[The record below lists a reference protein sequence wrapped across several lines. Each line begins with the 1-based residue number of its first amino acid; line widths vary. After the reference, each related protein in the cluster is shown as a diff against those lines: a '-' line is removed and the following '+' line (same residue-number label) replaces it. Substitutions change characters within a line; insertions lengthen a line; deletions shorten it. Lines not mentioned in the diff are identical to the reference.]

1 MKICKTMFNS
11 KRYSKIFFITDV
23 LFFITTL
30 NVLSQDWKCVMYGD
44 TRNDNHEHWEVLQ
57 SMKQNTPDSK
67 FIICSGDVVDHGD
80 NLSQWQDWY
89 ATFTSVFG
97 TTGQDQSPP
106 FYMAT
111 PGNHDATETYAGL
124 ANWNYYLPGQK
135 EQYCNGNLSS
145 SDGKYFVFDYE
156 NVRFVILD
164 SDKSDVYGE
173 QYTMLMNAI
182 ENNPKQW
189 LIAVWHHPI
198 FDFGEKS
205 YEDEFHDVWGI
216 PLYQNGADLIFNG
229 HAHYYV
235 RSKKL
240 GLNGY
245 INPPL
250 DPDLGVAQIV
260 VGNGGA
266 SMDVPV
272 PNSDNNEYMV
282 DSYSTTNSQFGY
294 SELHFKND
302 SLFYK
307 HILRN
312 GTVYDQTIYTP
323 NSGIITDVRDLSAS
337 TAEFGLNQNYPN
349 PFSLST
355 VIKFEVPKTTNVNL
369 EIYDFLGKKVA
380 ILVDGK
386 SYDAGTYSV
395 VWDGS
400 DLNGDVTSNGVYFYR
415 LSTSEFTKSLNMVL
429 LK

>member
-1 MKICKTMFNS
+1 MFNQRKS
-11 KRYSKIFFITDV
+11 FVLYFFTIIIFFSG
-23 LFFITTL
+23 TL
-30 NVLSQDWKCVMYGD
+30 NVSSQDWKCVIYGD
-44 TRNDNHEHWEVLQ
+44 TRDDNPEHREVLQ

-67 FIICSGDVVDHGD
+67 FIICVGDVVNHGD
-80 NLSQWQDWY
+80 NLSEWQDWY
-89 ATFTSVFG
+89 STFTSVFG

-111 PGNHDATETYAGL
+111 PGNHDATETFNGL
-124 ANWNYYLPGQK
+124 NNWNNYLPGQK
-135 EQYCNGNLSS
+135 VQYSDVKLNY
-145 SDGKYFVFDYE
+145 SDGKYFVFDHE
-156 NVRFVILD
+156 NVRFVVLD

-205 YEDEFHDVWGI
+205 YEDEIHDVWGI
-216 PLYQNGADLIFNG
+216 PLYQNGADILFLG
-229 HAHYYV
+229 HSHYYV

-240 GLNGY
+240 ELNGAK
-245 INPPL
+245 NPPL
-250 DPDLGVAQIV
+250 DPGKGTAHIV

-266 SMDVPV
+266 SLDIPI
-272 PNSDNNEYMV
+272 PNHDNNGYMV
-282 DSYSTTNSQFGY
+282 DSYSNSSSDFGY

-307 HILRN
+307 HIFRD
-312 GTVYDQTIYTP
+312 GSVYDQIIYTP
-323 NSGIITDVRDLSAS
+323 NSGINTDVQDLSAS
-337 TAEFGLNQNYPN
+337 LSEFSLKQNYPN
-349 PFSLST
+349 PFSSST
-355 VIKFEVPKTTNVNL
+355 TIKFEVPKKTNVNL

-380 ILVDGK
+380 VLIEGK
-386 SYDAGTYSV
+386 SYEAGNYSV
-395 VWDGS
+395 VWDG
-400 DLNGDVTSNGVYFYR
+400 LNYNGEVASNGVYFYK